1 MDHAIAVEVISFC
14 DAAGL
19 IRPIR
24 FRFEDEEQVCR
35 TVQIARIVS
44 TKQVQYVGR
53 EAFVYQCIAEQGGAA
68 VTYELQYTV
77 KSHQW
82 SLLRIHPGGAG
93 R

>member
-44 TKQVQYVGR
+44 TKQVQ
-53 EAFVYQCIAEQGGAA
+53 
-68 VTYELQYTV
+68 
-77 KSHQW
+77 
-82 SLLRIHPGGAG
+82 
-93 R
+93 